1 MRQIL
6 ISAFLLAASGCGNV
20 DTTTNTT
27 ATPTPTP
34 APDPEPTPTFD
45 VFPTTVNIGVDDKG
59 KMFSAPILITG
70 GQGVTFS
77 SAAKNIATVSGN
89 DMLATVTGVR
99 PGTTKL
105 TLTSGSSTATVAVT
119 VTRYLA
125 ADVAK
130 GQTSFMQFKCSGC
143 HPRDADTSPSGIADH
158 TDDEVFLAI
167 SQGVNPEGGDILIG
181 NAKHAFAAD
190 RGIVGF
196 LRSRPA
202 VGVPKKDD

>member
-1 MRQIL
+1 MRHIL
-6 ISAFLLAASGCGNV
+6 ISAFLLAASGCGN
-20 DTTTNTT
+20 DDQ
-27 ATPTPTP
+27 TPAANPTP
-34 APDPEPTPTFD
+34 APAPAPEPTPAFD
-45 VFPTTVNIGVDDKG
+45 VFPTTINTGVDDKG

-70 GQGVTFS
+70 GQNVTFA